1 MKRITKYCVATKNKD
16 LNRCKCSLIK
26 MDKTKNLKL
35 NEDERLL
42 KSLRPHPLAFLDFY
56 AIFLYVMITSSVFI
70 FYRENIIA
78 WLESVYLLDL
88 LKDQIFILLWAIS
101 IILPFLAIAIL
112 KITWRWLFFA
122 LILVITGVAI
132 ISFYDVPSYYM
143 QIPSII
149 ASIIGL
155 ILTEFYR
162 RGHFFYITD
171 QRIISELRFLSYKRR
186 ELTYGKINDLAL
198 TKGILGRIFNYG
210 TIFPITAS
218 GFGLGE
224 DLAALTAGV
233 GAASKKGIGGGI
245 AVSGGRTVSVPR
257 GRSSYVL
264 FGVRNPNEVYEIIS
278 KHVHGYEEA
287 PYLKKILEELRSQ
300 KEKG

>member
-1 MKRITKYCVATKNKD
+1 MEK
-16 LNRCKCSLIK
+16 S
-26 MDKTKNLKL
+26 KTLKL
-35 NEDERLL
+35 NEDEELV
-42 KSLRPHPLAFLDFY
+42 KSLRPHPLAFVDFF
-56 AIFLYVMITSSVFI
+56 AIFLYLLIVSLIFV
-70 FYRENIIA
+70 FYRGQILA
-78 WLESVYLLDL
+78 WLEGISLLSL
-88 LKDQIFILLWAIS
+88 LKDQLFTLLWGALIVV
-101 IILPFLAIAIL
+101 PFLAIAIL
-112 KITWRWLFFA
+112 KITWRWFFFA

-132 ISFYDVPSYYM
+132 VLFYDVPSYYM

-162 RGHFFYITD
+162 RGHFFHITN

-218 GFGLGE
+218 GFGLGQ
-224 DLAALTAGV
+224 DLAAVTAGMGV
-233 GAASKKGIGGGI
+233 ASKKGVGGGV
-245 AVSGGRTVSVPR
+245 AVSGGRTVSIPR

-264 FGVRNPNEVYEIIS
+264 FGVRRPDEVYEIIS
-278 KHVHGYEEA
+278 KYIHGYEEA
-287 PYLKKILEELRSQ
+287 PYLKKILDELKSQ
-300 KEKG
+300 KEKS